1 LFTPLETTA
10 LIGLTAAFLYFRW
23 RQKKA
28 EGSKKP
34 AFGAGPV
41 QTTRD
46 GSPKPPKPAKKP
58 EEVYAGLRKEALET
72 SPMSVGMAGQTQD
85 DEPYGMLMEMSI
97 ANSVVTLACFGSGDA
112 SVFYQTGG
120 GMVGGV
126 SHEPVRKAAK
136 EFVAQAHKAMP
147 RMKKTADYPLPGPD
161 SVRFY
166 ALTPKGIFTTETS
179 RQSLSESQNALS
191 ALFYSGQEVVSQM
204 RQVQEERR
212 SEARR

>member
-10 LIGLTAAFLYFRW
+10 LIGLTAAFLYYRW

-28 EGSKKP
+28 AEGPGKP
-34 AFGAGPV
+34 QPGAGPAA
-41 QTTRD
+41 RS
-46 GSPKPPKPAKKP
+46 GPAKPVKTP
-58 EEVYAGLRKEALET
+58 AEVYMGLRKEALET
-72 SPMSVGMAGQTQD
+72 SPMNVGMAGQIQD
-85 DEPYGMLMEMSI
+85 DEPYGMLMEMSV

-112 SVFYQTGG
+112 SVYYQTGG

-136 EFVAQAHKAMP
+136 EFVAQAQKALP
-147 RMKKTADYPLPGPD
+147 RMKKTVDYPLPGPD

-166 ALTPKGIFTTETS
+166 VLTPKGAFTTETS
-179 RQSLSESQNALS
+179 RQSLGESQNALS

-204 RQVQEERR
+204 RQVQEDRR
-212 SEARR
+212 AEGGR

>member
-1 LFTPLETTA
+1 VFTPLETTA
-10 LIGLTAAFLYFRW
+10 LIGLTAAFIYFRW

-28 EGSKKP
+28 EGPKKP
-34 AFGAGPV
+34 AFGVGPV
-41 QTTRD
+41 QTTR
-46 GSPKPPKPAKKP
+46 SAPRPAKKP

-72 SPMSVGMAGQTQD
+72 SPMNVGMAGQTQD

-97 ANSVVTLACFGSGDA
+97 ASSVVTLACFGSGDA

-120 GMVGGV
+120 GMVGGI

-147 RMKKTADYPLPGPD
+147 RMKKTTDYPLPGPD

-166 ALTPKGIFTTETS
+166 ALTPKGVLTTETS

-212 SEARR
+212 GEAKR

>member
-1 LFTPLETTA
+1 MFTPLETTA
-10 LIGLTAAFLYFRW
+10 LIGLTAAFIYYRW

-28 EGSKKP
+28 QGPKKP
-34 AFGAGPV
+34 AFGVGPV
-41 QTTRD
+41 QTTP
-46 GSPKPPKPAKKP
+46 SKPKPAKPP
-58 EEVYAGLRKEALET
+58 EEVYAGLRKEALAT
-72 SPMSVGMAGQTQD
+72 TPMNVGMAGQIQD

-97 ANSVVTLACFGSGDA
+97 ASSVVTLACFGSGDA

-120 GMVGGV
+120 GMVGGI

-136 EFVAQAHKAMP
+136 EFVAQAKAVLP

-166 ALTPKGIFTTETS
+166 ALTPKGVFTTETS
-179 RQSLSESQNALS
+179 RQALSGESQNALS
-191 ALFYSGQEVVSQM
+191 ALFYSGQEVVSRM

-212 SEARR
+212 ASG

>member
-1 LFTPLETTA
+1 MFTPFETTA

-23 RQKKA
+23 KQKKA
-28 EGSKKP
+28 EGPKKA

-41 QTTRD
+41 QPGRS
-46 GSPKPPKPAKKP
+46 GPPKPAKPP

-72 SPMSVGMAGQTQD
+72 SSMNVGMAGQIQD
-85 DEPYGMLMEMSI
+85 DEPYGLLMEMTI

-112 SVFYQTGG
+112 SVYYQTGG

-136 EFVAQAHKAMP
+136 EFVAQAKPVLP
-147 RMKKTADYPLPGPD
+147 RMKKTNEYPLPGPD

-166 ALTPKGIFTTETS
+166 VMTPKGVFTTETS
-179 RQSLSESQNALS
+179 RQSLGDSRNALS
-191 ALFYSGQEVVSQM
+191 ALFYSGQEVVSRM

-212 SEARR
+212 ASG

>member
-1 LFTPLETTA
+1 MFTPLETTA
-10 LIGLTAAFLYFRW
+10 LIGLTAAFIYYRW

-28 EGSKKP
+28 EGPKKP
-34 AFGAGPV
+34 AFGVGPV
-41 QTTRD
+41 QPTR
-46 GSPKPPKPAKKP
+46 SAPKPAKPP

-72 SPMSVGMAGQTQD
+72 TPMNVGMAGQIQD

-120 GMVGGV
+120 GMVGGI

-136 EFVAQAHKAMP
+136 EFVAQAKKVLP
-147 RMKKTADYPLPGPD
+147 RMKKTNEYPLPSPD

-166 ALTPKGIFTTETS
+166 ALTPKGAFTVETS
-179 RQSLSESQNALS
+179 RQALSGEPQNALS

-212 SEARR
+212 ASG

>member
-1 LFTPLETTA
+1 MFTPLETTA
-10 LIGLTAAFLYFRW
+10 LIGLTAAFVYYRW

-28 EGSKKP
+28 EGPKKP
-34 AFGAGPV
+34 AFGVGPV
-41 QTTRD
+41 QPAP
-46 GSPKPPKPAKKP
+46 SKPKPAKPP
-58 EEVYAGLRKEALET
+58 EEVYAGLRKEALQT
-72 SPMSVGMAGQTQD
+72 SPMNVGMAGQIQD

-97 ANSVVTLACFGSGDA
+97 ASSVVTLACFGSGDA
-112 SVFYQTGG
+112 SVYYQTGG

-136 EFVAQAHKAMP
+136 EFVAQARKALP

-166 ALTPKGIFTTETS
+166 ALTPKGVFTTETS
-179 RQSLSESQNALS
+179 RQSLSGESQNALS
-191 ALFYSGQEVVSQM
+191 ALFYSGQEVVSRM

-212 SEARR
+212 ASG